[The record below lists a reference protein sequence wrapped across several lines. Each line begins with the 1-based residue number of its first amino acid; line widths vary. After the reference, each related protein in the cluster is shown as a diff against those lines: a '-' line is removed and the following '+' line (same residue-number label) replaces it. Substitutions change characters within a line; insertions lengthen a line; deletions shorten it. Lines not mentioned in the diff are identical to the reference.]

1 MLGGSKFTYPSLL
14 RRGRLRHKF
23 FIRKCLF
30 CGLSDL
36 HCASVLFIEEVNG
49 FESENGVAVSQTPK
63 VKLSPP
69 ASFLF
74 SLLSFDRIELVS
86 LTNKKFLNKYAFC
99 DIDNYLKVAFIKSW

>member
-49 FESENGVAVSQTPK
+49 FESENGVAVSQTSK
-63 VKLSPP
+63 VKLGGSCRCDVK
-69 ASFLF
+69 FFFFFF
-74 SLLSFDRIELVS
+74 SHGILVPTPRIE
-86 LTNKKFLNKYAFC
+86 
-99 DIDNYLKVAFIKSW
+99 VAL